1 VHEQDQRGIGVAGRA
16 PVTFIGGVSTDHSGF
31 GVGRILDVELIAGAA
46 LFVIS
51 TALRFSLSPRAG

>member
-1 VHEQDQRGIGVAGRA
+1 MSRPEQ
-16 PVTFIGGVSTDHSGF
+16 PWLT
-31 GVGRILDVELIAGAA
+31 LLIAGAA